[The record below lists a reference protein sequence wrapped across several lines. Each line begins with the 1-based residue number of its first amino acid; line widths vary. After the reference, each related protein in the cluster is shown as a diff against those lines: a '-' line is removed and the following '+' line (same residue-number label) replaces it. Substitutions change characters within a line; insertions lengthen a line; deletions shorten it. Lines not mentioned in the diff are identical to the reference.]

1 MQSELD
7 PRRMGADDRDE
18 VGRSSSV
25 KRNSGVNI
33 GRGSVSLEAAA
44 AGVVDVDAKATVY
57 VSSARPPS

>member
-1 MQSELD
+1 
-7 PRRMGADDRDE
+7 MGADGHNE

-57 VSSARPPS
+57 VAFARPPS